1 MHKVLADLPVKKL
14 AIGHWPGAV
23 ARRWIWSILF
33 LSTFALIGYGEL
45 APNSSYTT
53 AALLLG
59 FALLVAGCQ
68 YFAGFE
74 DRHYIYSLELIDGN
88 IMRCSTIWNTRDVSL
103 RDIEFLK
110 FYTKSTSPYARIVH
124 CGGSL
129 TTYFLNDAEYK
140 VLEQLF
146 SAIVAAEPHI
156 ELEMINRP
164 YEPPRYYIGS
174 E

>member
-1 MHKVLADLPVKKL
+1 MQKILEDLPIKKL
-14 AIGHWPGAV
+14 AIRHWPGPV
-23 ARRWIWSILF
+23 ARRWIWSILI

-59 FALLVAGCQ
+59 FALLVAGCL
-68 YFAGFE
+68 YFAGLE

-88 IMRCSTIWNTRDVSL
+88 IMRCSTIWKKWDVSL

-110 FYTKSTSPYARIVH
+110 LYSQHARIIH
-124 CGGSL
+124 RGGSL
-129 TTYFLNDAEYK
+129 ATYLLSDAEYK
-140 VLEQLF
+140 VLQQLF
-146 SAIVAAEPHI
+146 SAIVVAEPHI
-156 ELEMINRP
+156 ELEMINRR

>member
-1 MHKVLADLPVKKL
+1 MQKALADLPVKKL

-45 APNSSYTT
+45 APNSGYTT

-59 FALLVAGCQ
+59 FALLVAGCL

-88 IMRCSTIWNTRDVSL
+88 IMRCSTIWKTRDVSL

-110 FYTKSTSPYARIVH
+110 LYTRSTRAYARIIH
-124 CGGSL
+124 RGGSL
-129 TTYFLNDAEYK
+129 TTYFLTGAEYK
-140 VLEQLF
+140 VLQQLF

>member
-1 MHKVLADLPVKKL
+1 MQKALADLPVKKL

-59 FALLVAGCQ
+59 FALLTAGCL

-74 DRHYIYSLELIDGN
+74 DRHYIYSLELIDGS
-88 IMRCSTIWNTRDVSL
+88 IMRCSTIWKTRDVSL

-110 FYTKSTSPYARIVH
+110 LYSQYARIIH
-124 CGGSL
+124 RGGSL
-129 TTYFLNDAEYK
+129 ATYFLSDADYK
-140 VLEQLF
+140 VLQQLF
-146 SAIVAAEPHI
+146 LAIVAAEPHI

>member
-1 MHKVLADLPVKKL
+1 MQKALADLPVKKL

-45 APNSSYTT
+45 VPNGSYNT

-59 FALLVAGCQ
+59 FALLVAGCL

-74 DRHYIYSLELIDGN
+74 DRHYIYSLALIDGN
-88 IMRCSTIWNTRDVSL
+88 ILRYSTIWKMRDVSL

-110 FYTKSTSPYARIVH
+110 LYTTSPYARIIH
-124 CGGSL
+124 RGGSL
-129 TTYFLNDAEYK
+129 ATYSLTDAEYK
-140 VLEQLF
+140 VLLQLF